1 MKVMA
6 FDPGGSTGF
15 KQFTKTEMFTGI
27 QFTNKYHHLDLWNCI
42 VNGQPDVLVYETFQ
56 YRNQSRAG
64 LVPPGFQRIHW
75 VIQLYDI
82 WNSAP
87 VVSQSPSQ
95 AKGFV
100 KDQTLKE
107 AGIYVLGL
115 SANENDA
122 ARHLLFYLC
131 TENHK
136 WPDVK
141 NSYFSC
147 YISKQNGAPLCL
159 PQRGPRLV
167 FFTFSS
173 TGR

>member
-15 KQFTKTEMFTGI
+15 KQFTKTEMFTGM

-56 YRNQSRAG
+56 YRNQSSAG
-64 LVPPGFQRIHW
+64 LVLDSREYIGLFQMYGQMYH
-75 VIQLYDI
+75 QC
-82 WNSAP
+82 S

-107 AGIYVLGL
+107 AGIYVPGHPH
-115 SANENDA
+115 ENDA

-141 NSYFSC
+141 NS
-147 YISKQNGAPLCL
+147 LL
-159 PQRGPRLV
+159 RLLYK
-167 FFTFSS
+167 
-173 TGR
+173 